1 MLRERFGIYTDATC
15 PAGPTRDLASAPRN
29 SVLICIGE
37 FGVKSAGQCL
47 AGGTPMYITDA
58 SRNDAVVCVPS
69 ATTSYPLITTGGP
82 QDFPCR
88 SGDYLSFSDSGIKC
102 IPSGSAA
109 TTTPPPSSSSG
120 GDLNSQYKALK
131 AQYDT
136 LITQTL
142 AEPARLSTAL
152 PQIQSINQQMATILD
167 QMLVELQTARNGPNS
182 DAYRAELAETLAR
195 IQMDYN
201 GLKTNT
207 DALQTLRRI
216 RSFQDTSWQSSLN
229 LYLALFLIF
238 AIVLVLVML
247 FRRQTKASTP
257 APSAS
262 PAAIPTL
269 M

>member
-1 MLRERFGIYTDATC
+1 MLRERFGIYPDATC
-15 PAGPTRDLASAPRN
+15 PAGTVNDPASAPLN
-29 SVLICIGE
+29 SVLICIGD

-58 SRNDAVVCVPS
+58 SRNSAVVCVPTS
-69 ATTSYPLITTGGP
+69 TTSYPLITTGGP

-109 TTTPPPSSSSG
+109 TTTTTTTPSS
-120 GDLNSQYKALK
+120 GDLNAQYETLK
-131 AQYDT
+131 RQYDT

-142 AEPARLSTAL
+142 AEPTRLSTTL
-152 PQIQSINQQMATILD
+152 PQIQSINQQMSTLLD
-167 QMLVELQTARNGPNS
+167 QMLTQLQYARNGPNS